1 MGCQKTFVLLQT
13 SNQLRRQRLHFKPQ
27 CPYAIDEKQRYT
39 IRNYL
44 LRVQYQ
50 HLYKRSST
58 QYVSY
63 PQNTQKQQ
71 GEKNRGKILSISSKS
86 IGLNLFI
93 IALIM
98 GLIFIRFIYTITVSF
113 SIFINCIFPLSVSQ
127 CLEKLLITSN
137 IQFGIYY
144 FYCALV
150 LYFIDFCSY
159 LYYFLPL
166 TSLNFDLVFFST
178 LEIDIQV
185 IDFSAFLLFKYLS
198 SIV

>member
-1 MGCQKTFVLLQT
+1 
-13 SNQLRRQRLHFKPQ
+13 
-27 CPYAIDEKQRYT
+27 
-39 IRNYL
+39 
-44 LRVQYQ
+44 
-50 HLYKRSST
+50 
-58 QYVSY
+58 
-63 PQNTQKQQ
+63 
-71 GEKNRGKILSISSKS
+71 
-86 IGLNLFI
+86 
-93 IALIM
+93 M

-178 LEIDIQV
+178 LEIDV
-185 IDFSAFLLFKYLS
+185 
-198 SIV
+198 